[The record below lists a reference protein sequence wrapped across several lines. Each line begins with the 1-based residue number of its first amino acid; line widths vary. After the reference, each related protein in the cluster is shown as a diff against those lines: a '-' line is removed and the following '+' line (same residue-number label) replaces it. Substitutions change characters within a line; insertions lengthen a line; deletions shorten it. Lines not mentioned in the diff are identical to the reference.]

1 MTGFRA
7 EVIWPVV
14 LGEED
19 WHTLAAAWRREHP
32 EIRGVSWT
40 CTHSWHPPTDT
51 RGPLHPP
58 KSNWKPSQSFSLGT
72 RKAYAPRDAA

>member
-51 RGPLHPP
+51 RGPIGVRTLFDRGL
-58 KSNWKPSQSFSLGT
+58 SRSG
-72 RKAYAPRDAA
+72 RKAKG